1 MVKHFKRCLNA
12 NYIHTP
18 IGGDY
23 SIEAEGDTLYLLFE
37 CSDDKEDW
45 LNNFDFI
52 PEEHK
57 DREQTPKLILV
68 KNIIKAVWEYL
79 KLPTKPYKKM
89 FKKWRVHGGF
99 LKVWTDMKDDI
110 EAYVAE
116 FLSHHPEIKKIVCI
130 GYSHGA
136 ALAVLATEDMEYLY
150 GKSYEVSGYGFG
162 TPRVLWGIVP
172 EEVKY
177 RLRNFTSVRNIPD
190 IVTHVPPMLFGF
202 RNAGTLVKIGER
214 GKYNPFKAH
223 YASAYI
229 TELNAMKGEET

>member
-12 NYIHTP
+12 KYIHTP

-37 CSDDKEDW
+37 CSNDKEDW

-52 PEEHK
+52 PDEHK
-57 DREQTPKLILV
+57 DRDHTPWLV
-68 KNIIKAVWEYL
+68 LTTNIFKAVWEYL
-79 KLPTKPYKKM
+79 KLPSKPYKDM

-99 LKVWTDMKDDI
+99 LKVWKDMQKDI
-110 EAYVAE
+110 ETYVAE
-116 FLSHHPEIKKIVCI
+116 YLSHHPEVKKIVCI

-172 EEVKY
+172 QEVKY
-177 RLRNFTSVRNIPD
+177 RLRNFTSIRNIPD

-202 RNAGTLVKIGER
+202 RNAGTLVKVGAK
-214 GKYNPFKAH
+214 GKYNSFKAH
-223 YASAYI
+223 TPSAYI
-229 TELNAMKGEET
+229 EELNAMKGGET